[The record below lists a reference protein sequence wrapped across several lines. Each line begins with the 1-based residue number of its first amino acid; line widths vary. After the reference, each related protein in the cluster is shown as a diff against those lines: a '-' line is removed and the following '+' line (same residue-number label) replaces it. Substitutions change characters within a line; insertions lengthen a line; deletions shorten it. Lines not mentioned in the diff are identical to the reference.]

1 MINVCQSR
9 KNMLTWSLL
18 QWLGMFLRVYKQ
30 GVKFSV
36 GEGGKQNRDFKT
48 RKDINLEFLSAVGDV
63 PGTDL
68 KM

>member
-1 MINVCQSR
+1 MVGGV
-9 KNMLTWSLL
+9 LET
-18 QWLGMFLRVYKQ
+18 VYKQ

-48 RKDINLEFLSAVGDV
+48 RKDINLEYLSAVGDV